1 MTSPHTPGTR
11 RGALARTVRWSGRH
25 AQRLSS
31 HALSAAVSWLEKR
44 IDQHSTIGAGP
55 FFPTESFTWPRSLEK
70 NWKAIRQELDQ
81 MLAYRD
87 DLPNFQDISPEQRLL
102 TDDDRWKTYFF
113 YGYGFRFAGNCAQ
126 CPRTATLL
134 AGIPALTTAFFS
146 VLGPHKRL
154 PEHRGPYKGVI
165 RYHLGLKIP
174 SPPEACGIR
183 VGGETAHW
191 QEGKS
196 LLFDDTYQH
205 EAWNDT
211 DEDRVVLFLD
221 IVRPMPFPYSWLNAL
236 VITAVGRTS
245 FVRNARRNH
254 ADWEQRF
261 EELRAQRERHRAP

>member
-1 MTSPHTPGTR
+1 
-11 RGALARTVRWSGRH
+11 V
-25 AQRLSS
+25 
-31 HALSAAVSWLEKR
+31 K
-44 IDQHSTIGAGP
+44 
-55 FFPTESFTWPRSLEK
+55 
-70 NWKAIRQELDQ
+70 
-81 MLAYRD
+81 
-87 DLPNFQDISPEQRLL
+87 
-102 TDDDRWKTYFF
+102 
-113 YGYGFRFAGNCAQ
+113 
-126 CPRTATLL
+126 
-134 AGIPALTTAFFS
+134 TAFFS
-146 VLGPHKRL
+146 VLGPRKRL

-221 IVRPMPFPYSWLNAL
+221 IVRPMPFPYSWLNTV
-236 VITAVGRTS
+236 VITGAGRTS

-261 EELRAQRERHRAP
+261 ERLRAQRERHRAP